1 MDKLA
6 INITFDE
13 NNQIRVLEAEK
24 YRESESLKGD
34 CIDFLKKIVTFKEN
48 VEQLIL
54 ILDDQAKKIEEQKL
68 KAVGARNKVESEEDN
83 LRKKEQ
89 ELKTLIN
96 ERKMEL
102 GRLISENESL
112 KKIELEQKNL
122 IDKLSNNEAS

>member
-13 NNQIRVLEAEK
+13 NNQIRVLEADK
-24 YRESESLKGD
+24 YRESENLKGE
-34 CIDFLKKIVTFKEN
+34 CIDFLKKIVTFNEN
-48 VEQLIL
+48 VEQLIV
-54 ILDDQAKKIEEQKL
+54 ILDDQATKIEDQKL
-68 KAVGARNKVESEEDN
+68 KAVGARNRIEGEEDN
-83 LRKKEQ
+83 CRKKEQ

-102 GRLISENESL
+102 GRLVAEHESL
-112 KKIELEQKNL
+112 RKIEQEQKNL

>member
-13 NNQIRVLEAEK
+13 NNQIRVLEADK
-24 YRESESLKGD
+24 CRESENLKGE
-34 CIDFLKKIVTFKEN
+34 CMDFLKKIVTFNDN
-48 VEQLIL
+48 VEQLIV
-54 ILDDQAKKIEEQKL
+54 ILDEQAKKIEEQKL
-68 KAVGARNKVESEEDN
+68 KAVGARNRIEGEEDN
-83 LRKKEQ
+83 CRKKEQ

-102 GRLISENESL
+102 GRLISEHESL
-112 KKIELEQKNL
+112 KKIEQEQKNL

>member
-13 NNQIRVLEAEK
+13 NNQIRVLEPEK
-24 YRESESLKGD
+24 FRDTENLRGE
-34 CIDFLKKIVTFKEN
+34 CIDFLKKIVTFNEN
-48 VEQLIL
+48 VEQLIV
-54 ILDDQAKKIEEQKL
+54 ILDQQAKKIEEQKL
-68 KAVGARNKVESEEDN
+68 KAVGARNRIEGEEDN
-83 LRKKEQ
+83 CRKKEQ

-102 GRLISENESL
+102 NRLKSEHESL
-112 KKIELEQKNL
+112 RKIEQEQRNM